1 MTLAEMFRFGSEV
14 CTCFD
19 IYRTF
24 VHLPIFAYRRAHSV
38 SGSEPGLQRRAAKL
52 LRHQETGRYGLPSRG
67 W

>member
-1 MTLAEMFRFGSEV
+1 MTLAETFRFGCKV

-24 VHLPIFAYRRAHSV
+24 VHLPIFVYKRAHSS
-38 SGSEPGLQRRAAKL
+38 SGSEEGMKRKAAKL
-52 LRHQETGRYGLPSRG
+52 LRHEETGKYGLPKNR